1 MHVIV
6 ILTIRYS
13 VCMVDACYSYSHH
26 LVFAPN
32 HIILPSGSKK
42 ALPVIATR
50 SYVTTSVTCT
60 ACIHVYVVLTKYIT
74 TGGWSSN
81 ERCALSLFLRPFCF
95 TWSSLPDLFVRH
107 DSQLDRV
114 LRNSATRAPP
124 LRPSP
129 HGMGMVNGTRV
140 LLRILK

>member
-6 ILTIRYS
+6 ILTIYRYS

-60 ACIHVYVVLTKYIT
+60 ACIHVYVCSTYEVYNYRWLELKRAVRLVALLAALLLHVVLA
-74 TGGWSSN
+74 SRLVC
-81 ERCALSLFLRPFCF
+81 EA
-95 TWSSLPDLFVRH
+95 
-107 DSQLDRV
+107 
-114 LRNSATRAPP
+114 
-124 LRPSP
+124 
-129 HGMGMVNGTRV
+129 
-140 LLRILK
+140 